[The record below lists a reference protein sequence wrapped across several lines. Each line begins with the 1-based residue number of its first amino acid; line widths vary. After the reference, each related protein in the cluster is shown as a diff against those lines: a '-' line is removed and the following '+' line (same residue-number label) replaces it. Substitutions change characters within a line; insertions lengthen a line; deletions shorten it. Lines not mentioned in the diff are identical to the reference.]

1 MYIIFKNE
9 NPIGVCRTRWGA
21 KRAAAHFRTTYFNEN
36 GHLNCD
42 ITVKEVFSY
51 PVIRAAHACL
61 TFWRA
66 QEYKKLS
73 RIEKKEIE
81 WNARRRAQAERFSSL
96 Y

>member
-1 MYIIFKNE
+1 MFVIFKNE
-9 NPIGVCRTRWGA
+9 VPVGVCRTSWGA

-36 GHLNCD
+36 GHLNCG

-51 PVIRAAHACL
+51 PIVRAAHACL

-73 RIEKKEIE
+73 RIERKEIE
-81 WNARRRAQAERFSSL
+81 
-96 Y
+96 